1 MTLSASRAPI
11 KKSLNKRSNSYF
23 KSEHMDH
30 SQAAVEQRKSFF
42 KAAARSQR
50 CFRWETVAISVPSLD
65 VSPGRQSAES
75 AYKSGSRFQR
85 KSPNA
90 LGSDSDE

>member
-1 MTLSASRAPI
+1 MKLSASTAPI
-11 KKSLNKRSNSYF
+11 KKLLNKRSNSHF
-23 KSEHMDH
+23 KSEHIDH

-42 KAAARSQR
+42 KAAARSHR

-65 VSPGRQSAES
+65 VAPGRQSAKS
-75 AYKSGSRFQR
+75 GYKSRSWFQR